1 MPLRRV
7 RWPFMERALL
17 IEVEVAYA
25 LPEAQFL
32 QSLKLAEGSTVRDAI
47 EASGVLS
54 RFPSIELTRNPVGIF
69 STRVALDQVLSS
81 GDRVEIYR
89 ALTIT
94 PVEARRL
101 RALRKKE
108 KVKQT

>member
-32 QSLKLAEGSTVRDAI
+32 QFLKLADGSTVRDAI

-54 RFPSIELTRNPVGIF
+54 RFPSIELNSNPVGIF

-101 RALRKKE
+101 RARRKKE
-108 KVKQT
+108 RVKQT

>member
-1 MPLRRV
+1 MG
-7 RWPFMERALL
+7 RALL

-25 LPEAQFL
+25 LPEVQFL
-32 QSLKLAEGSTVRDAI
+32 QPLKLAEGSTVRDAI
-47 EASGVLS
+47 DASGVLS
-54 RFPSIELTRNPVGIF
+54 RFPSIELNRNPVGIF
-69 STRVALDQVLSS
+69 SARVTLDQVLSS

-108 KVKQT
+108 KVKHT

>member
-1 MPLRRV
+1 
-7 RWPFMERALL
+7 MERAFL
-17 IEVEVAYA
+17 IEIEVAYA

-54 RFPSIELTRNPVGIF
+54 RFPSIELNRNPVGIF
-69 STRVALDQVLSS
+69 STRVALNQVLSS

-108 KVKQT
+108 KIKQT